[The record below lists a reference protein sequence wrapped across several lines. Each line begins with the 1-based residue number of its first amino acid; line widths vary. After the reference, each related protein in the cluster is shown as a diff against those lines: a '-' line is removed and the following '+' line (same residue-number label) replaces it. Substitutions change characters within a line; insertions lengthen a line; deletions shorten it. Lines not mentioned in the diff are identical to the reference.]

1 MDSTLKTYMD
11 DQSVERIA
19 HLVIKNF
26 EKLAKRELTEDER
39 EFAIMVSKSTFEK
52 YTVEHKENIYVAG
65 DESQEKLQDLLE
77 RFTNNLSAL
86 IVHYIYSRVEAY
98 ILYKQ
103 VKQLQDQD
111 E

>member
-1 MDSTLKTYMD
+1 MDSIMKDYMD
-11 DQSVERIA
+11 EQSVERIA
-19 HLVIKNF
+19 HLVINNF
-26 EKLAKRELTEDER
+26 EKLAKRTLTEDER
-39 EFAIMVSKSTFEK
+39 EFAVMVSKSTFEK
-52 YTVEHKENIYVAG
+52 YTVEHKDNISVAG

-77 RFTNNLSAL
+77 RFTSNLSAL

-103 VKQLQDQD
+103 VKQLQGQD

>member
-1 MDSTLKTYMD
+1 MDSILKNYMD

-19 HLVIKNF
+19 HLVIRNF
-26 EKLAKRELTEDER
+26 KRLTGRELTEDEQ

-52 YTVEHKENIYVAG
+52 YVVEHKEDIYVAG
-65 DESQEKLQDLLE
+65 DKSQAKLKELLDQ
-77 RFTNNLSAL
+77 FTGNLSTL

-103 VKQLQDQD
+103 VKELQGQG